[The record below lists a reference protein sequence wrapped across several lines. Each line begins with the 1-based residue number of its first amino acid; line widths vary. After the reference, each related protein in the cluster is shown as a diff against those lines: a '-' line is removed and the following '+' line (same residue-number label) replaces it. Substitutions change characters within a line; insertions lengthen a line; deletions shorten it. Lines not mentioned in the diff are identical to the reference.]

1 MIKMP
6 KKMCLDIEQNT
17 DFVLYANIA
26 TFMQMA
32 RISLQGREIDYIT
45 KITVEMS
52 ICLISNLE
60 NA

>member
-1 MIKMP
+1 
-6 KKMCLDIEQNT
+6 MCLDIEQNT
-17 DFVLYANIA
+17 DFVLYANNA
-26 TFMQMA
+26 TFLQMA
-32 RISLQGREIDYIT
+32 RISLHVQGREMDYIT

>member
-1 MIKMP
+1 MINMP

-17 DFVLYANIA
+17 DFVLYANNA
-26 TFMQMA
+26 TFLQMA